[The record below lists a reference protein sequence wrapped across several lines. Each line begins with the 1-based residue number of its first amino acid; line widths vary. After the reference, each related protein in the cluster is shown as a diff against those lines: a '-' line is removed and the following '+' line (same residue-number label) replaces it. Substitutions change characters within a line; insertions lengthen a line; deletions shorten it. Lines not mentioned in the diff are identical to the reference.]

1 MKLIFIRHGEPNYEI
16 DSLTEKGWREAE
28 LLSKRTVKW
37 NVTDFYCSPLGRAKD
52 TASFTL
58 KNAGREAEIL
68 PWLREFDAPVLDPE
82 TGKRR
87 IPWDF
92 LPDVLD
98 ANRDLYD
105 NNLWTKNPIMQTGNM
120 DENYHFVTDGLDALL
135 ARYGYVR
142 DGYRYHA
149 SDETNREAVIVC
161 FCHLG
166 VTCVAL
172 SHLLNMTPVQLW
184 QGMFLAPTSVTIVG
198 SEERDQ
204 IADLIDVAQALEGDE
219 RGHVAHRA
227 SRFPIMERL
236 TIHFNFKL
244 YKKEDFYHE

>member
-1 MKLIFIRHGEPNYEI
+1 MKIIFIRHGEPNYEI

-28 LLSKRTVKW
+28 LLSKRTAKW

-105 NNLWTKNPIMQTGNM
+105 HDLWTQNPIMKTGNM
-120 DENYHFVTDGLDALL
+120 DENYRVVTDGLDALL

-142 DGYRYHA
+142 DGLF
-149 SDETNREAVIVC
+149 E
-161 FCHLG
+161 
-166 VTCVAL
+166 
-172 SHLLNMTPVQLW
+172 
-184 QGMFLAPTSVTIVG
+184 TSVG
-198 SEERDQ
+198 
-204 IADLIDVAQALEGDE
+204 
-219 RGHVAHRA
+219 
-227 SRFPIMERL
+227 
-236 TIHFNFKL
+236 
-244 YKKEDFYHE
+244 

>member
-1 MKLIFIRHGEPNYEI
+1 MKIIFIRHGEPNYEI

-28 LLSKRTVKW
+28 LLSKRTAKW

-105 NNLWTKNPIMQTGNM
+105 QDLWTKNPIMQTGNM
-120 DENYHFVTDGLDALL
+120 DEMHCLRATAMYATVTAITLRMKQTAKPSSS
-135 ARYGYVR
+135 
-142 DGYRYHA
+142 A
-149 SDETNREAVIVC
+149 SAIS
-161 FCHLG
+161 
-166 VTCVAL
+166 A
-172 SHLLNMTPVQLW
+172 SPVW
-184 QGMFLAPTSVTIVG
+184 HCRIC
-198 SEERDQ
+198 
-204 IADLIDVAQALEGDE
+204 
-219 RGHVAHRA
+219 
-227 SRFPIMERL
+227 
-236 TIHFNFKL
+236 
-244 YKKEDFYHE
+244 

>member
-1 MKLIFIRHGEPNYEI
+1 M
-16 DSLTEKGWREAE
+16 
-28 LLSKRTVKW
+28 KW

-198 SEERDQ
+198 SEERKLGEVYFRCQ
-204 IADLIDVAQALEGDE
+204 TVGDVHHLLSAGEPVSYYGA
-219 RGHVAHRA
+219 
-227 SRFPIMERL
+227 
-236 TIHFNFKL
+236 FNDPFQ
-244 YKKEDFYHE
+244 F

>member
-172 SHLLNMTPVQLW
+172 PAEHDT
-184 QGMFLAPTSVTIVG
+184 GAALA
-198 SEERDQ
+198 
-204 IADLIDVAQALEGDE
+204 
-219 RGHVAHRA
+219 GHVPGADFRHDRRNRGAQTGRGVLPLPDRRRCPSPAFGGRA
-227 SRFPIMERL
+227 GFLLWSV
-236 TIHFNFKL
+236 
-244 YKKEDFYHE
+244 

>member
-1 MKLIFIRHGEPNYEI
+1 MKIIFIRHGEPNYEI

-28 LLSKRTVKW
+28 LLSKRTAKW

-68 PWLREFDAPVLDPE
+68 PWLREFDAPVIDPE

-105 NNLWTKNPIMQTGNM
+105 Q
-120 DENYHFVTDGLDALL
+120 
-135 ARYGYVR
+135 
-142 DGYRYHA
+142 
-149 SDETNREAVIVC
+149 
-161 FCHLG
+161 
-166 VTCVAL
+166 
-172 SHLLNMTPVQLW
+172 
-184 QGMFLAPTSVTIVG
+184 
-198 SEERDQ
+198 
-204 IADLIDVAQALEGDE
+204 DL
-219 RGHVAHRA
+219 
-227 SRFPIMERL
+227 
-236 TIHFNFKL
+236 
-244 YKKEDFYHE
+244 

>member
-1 MKLIFIRHGEPNYEI
+1 MKIIFIRHGEPNYEI

-28 LLSKRTVKW
+28 LLSKRTAKW

-82 TGKRR
+82 TEKRR

-105 NNLWTKNPIMQTGNM
+105 QDLWTKNPIMQTGNM
-120 DENYHFVTDGLDALL
+120 DENYHFVTDGLDACLRATAMYATVTAITL
-135 ARYGYVR
+135 RMKQTAKPSSS
-142 DGYRYHA
+142 A
-149 SDETNREAVIVC
+149 SAIS
-161 FCHLG
+161 
-166 VTCVAL
+166 A
-172 SHLLNMTPVQLW
+172 SPVW
-184 QGMFLAPTSVTIVG
+184 HCRIC
-198 SEERDQ
+198 
-204 IADLIDVAQALEGDE
+204 
-219 RGHVAHRA
+219 
-227 SRFPIMERL
+227 
-236 TIHFNFKL
+236 
-244 YKKEDFYHE
+244 

>member
-1 MKLIFIRHGEPNYEI
+1 MKIIFIRHGEPNYEI

-28 LLSKRTVKW
+28 LLSKRTAKW

-58 KNAGREAEIL
+58 KNADREAKIL
-68 PWLREFDAPVLDPE
+68 PWLREFDAPVIDPE

-105 NNLWTKNPIMQTGNM
+105 NHLWTKNPIMQTGNM
-120 DENYHFVTDGLDALL
+120 DENYRFVTDGLDTLL
-135 ARYGYVR
+135 AHYGYVR

-149 SDETNREAVIVC
+149 SDETRLSSSASVISALPAWHC
-161 FCHLG
+161 P
-166 VTCVAL
+166 TC
-172 SHLLNMTPVQLW
+172 
-184 QGMFLAPTSVTIVG
+184 
-198 SEERDQ
+198 
-204 IADLIDVAQALEGDE
+204 
-219 RGHVAHRA
+219 
-227 SRFPIMERL
+227 
-236 TIHFNFKL
+236 
-244 YKKEDFYHE
+244 

>member
-1 MKLIFIRHGEPNYEI
+1 MKIIFIRHGEPNYEI

-28 LLSKRTVKW
+28 LLSKRTAKW

-98 ANRDLYD
+98 ATGISMTRISGRKIRLCRPET
-105 NNLWTKNPIMQTGNM
+105 WTRI
-120 DENYHFVTDGLDALL
+120 
-135 ARYGYVR
+135 
-142 DGYRYHA
+142 
-149 SDETNREAVIVC
+149 
-161 FCHLG
+161 
-166 VTCVAL
+166 
-172 SHLLNMTPVQLW
+172 
-184 QGMFLAPTSVTIVG
+184 TI
-198 SEERDQ
+198 
-204 IADLIDVAQALEGDE
+204 L
-219 RGHVAHRA
+219 
-227 SRFPIMERL
+227 
-236 TIHFNFKL
+236 
-244 YKKEDFYHE
+244 